1 MPKLNVNWL
10 LRAHNLPSPL
20 APSSDEPK
28 QPLLVKVA
36 QALQQILEKL
46 DTSTATQPAP
56 HGLTSPSGKR
66 DGACWGKDEARMKR
80 GGAER
85 LSGRSLPS

>member
-1 MPKLNVNWL
+1 MPKFNINWL
-10 LRAHNLPSPL
+10 LRAYILPSPL

-36 QALQQILEKL
+36 QALQQVLEKL

-56 HGLTSPSGKR
+56 HGLASPGGKH
-66 DGACWGKDEARMKR
+66 DEACWGKDEARTK
-80 GGAER
+80 GG
-85 LSGRSLPS
+85 S